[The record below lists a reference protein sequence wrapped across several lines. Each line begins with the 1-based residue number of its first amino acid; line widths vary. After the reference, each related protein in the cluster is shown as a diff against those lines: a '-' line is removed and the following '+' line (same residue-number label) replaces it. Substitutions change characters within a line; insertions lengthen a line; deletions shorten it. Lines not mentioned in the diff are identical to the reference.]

1 MSARLLQINGENC
14 VLSITRD
21 ISKRKQ
27 AEAEREATVRLLRLC
42 NQHETTRELIRALT
56 VFFQELSG
64 CEAVGVRLREGPDF
78 PYFETCGFPQEFV
91 LAETRLCARDAT
103 GASARDEEGNPV
115 LECMCGNILCGRYD
129 PTKPYFTQHGSFWT
143 NSTTELLAHTTEA
156 EFLARTRRRCSE
168 GYESVALI
176 PLRHNS
182 STLGLLQ
189 FNDRRKGQFTAEK
202 IAFFE
207 GLADYTTVALAKLEA
222 DRARRSSEEHLREV
236 LDTSEAGYFFIDSA
250 GLFQGVN
257 AAWLRMHGYEQAEE
271 IIGKHFNCSQTE
283 SDQKK
288 AAVIVAK
295 LLTGAKIPAGEFSR
309 RRKDGSVG
317 YHTFS
322 AHAVRA
328 EGRIIGIEGFLI
340 DTTGLRQIRDEY
352 QMLFDQML
360 DGFALHEMVFNPA
373 GAPVDYRFLAVNPA
387 FERMTGFR
395 AAEVIGKS
403 VLTVMPE
410 TERKWI
416 ELYGEVVRTGMPK
429 RFEEFSKVLGKNFE
443 VLAFRPKLGQF
454 ACLVQDITNRKQ
466 LEMQL
471 LQAQKMEAIGQLA
484 GGVAHDFNNIL
495 AATMMHLSLL
505 QRVPELSLSMRASLK
520 ELETETK
527 RASGLTRQL
536 LLFSRRQVVCIG
548 TIDLNALLN
557 HLLKMLRRLIGEHI
571 DVIFNPGA
579 TPLWIEADAGM
590 IEQVVMNLCVNARD
604 AMPKGGCIT
613 IGADT
618 MSLGSTRAMGDVEDR
633 SGEFTCLSVS
643 DTGCGM
649 DAATLKHIFEPFFTT
664 KEAGVGTGLGL
675 ATVYSIVK
683 KHDGWVSVRSSP
695 GTGASFRIFLPA
707 KTAPASM
714 AQTGHTPGAIE
725 GGSEGVLVV
734 DDDGAF
740 RNMVAMTLKV
750 LGYRVFEATDGPA
763 ALGLWDKH
771 AAEISLLFADQI
783 MPGGVYGLELCKRLR
798 TVKPTL
804 RGIIST
810 GYTTRVIDPA
820 ELAMEGIDFL
830 PKPFSSEALANAVR
844 RCIDR
849 PEGVTLSS

>member
-1 MSARLLQINGENC
+1 
-14 VLSITRD
+14 
-21 ISKRKQ
+21 
-27 AEAEREATVRLLRLC
+27 
-42 NQHETTRELIRALT
+42 
-56 VFFQELSG
+56 
-64 CEAVGVRLREGPDF
+64 
-78 PYFETCGFPQEFV
+78 
-91 LAETRLCARDAT
+91 
-103 GASARDEEGNPV
+103 
-115 LECMCGNILCGRYD
+115 
-129 PTKPYFTQHGSFWT
+129 
-143 NSTTELLAHTTEA
+143 
-156 EFLARTRRRCSE
+156 
-168 GYESVALI
+168 
-176 PLRHNS
+176 
-182 STLGLLQ
+182 
-189 FNDRRKGQFTAEK
+189 
-202 IAFFE
+202 
-207 GLADYTTVALAKLEA
+207 
-222 DRARRSSEEHLREV
+222 
-236 LDTSEAGYFFIDSA
+236 
-250 GLFQGVN
+250 
-257 AAWLRMHGYEQAEE
+257 
-271 IIGKHFNCSQTE
+271 
-283 SDQKK
+283 
-288 AAVIVAK
+288 
-295 LLTGAKIPAGEFSR
+295 
-309 RRKDGSVG
+309 
-317 YHTFS
+317 
-322 AHAVRA
+322 
-328 EGRIIGIEGFLI
+328 
-340 DTTGLRQIRDEY
+340 
-352 QMLFDQML
+352 
-360 DGFALHEMVFNPA
+360 
-373 GAPVDYRFLAVNPA
+373 
-387 FERMTGFR
+387 
-395 AAEVIGKS
+395 
-403 VLTVMPE
+403 
-410 TERKWI
+410 
-416 ELYGEVVRTGMPK
+416 
-429 RFEEFSKVLGKNFE
+429 